1 MAKKKDSTADAP
13 AKPEKPKEIEI
24 VSVKRTRH
32 SIVIHWRQG
41 NGDFKLDER
50 DNPLPSFG
58 VAIDALGS
66 IVSTICHFPQSYI
79 AGLRVSGFDLG
90 SRGGATT
97 IVIRAKKDLDDS
109 SKEFGFVTPER
120 LLEQPSEEGSYSPP
134 LGVEAAALIAECIAE
149 AKAYVKGDR
158 AQGQI
163 ELPEGAEDDDAHGDC
178 EDTAALKFDATGGK

>member
-1 MAKKKDSTADAP
+1 MAKKDKPGAEAP

-90 SRGGATT
+90 SKGGAST

-109 SKEFGFVTPER
+109 SKEFGFITPER
-120 LLEQPSEEGSYSPP
+120 FLEQPTEEGSYSPP

-163 ELPEGAEDDDAHGDC
+163 ELPEGDKDENADGDR

>member
-1 MAKKKDSTADAP
+1 MAKKKDSTAVTG
-13 AKPEKPKEIEI
+13 EKPKEIEI

-66 IVSTICHFPQSYI
+66 IVSSICHFPQSYT
-79 AGLRVSGFDLG
+79 AGLRVAGFDLG
-90 SRGGATT
+90 SKGGAST

-109 SKEFGFVTPER
+109 SKEFGFITPER
-120 LLEQPSEEGSYSPP
+120 FLEQPTEEGSYSPP

-163 ELPEGAEDDDAHGDC
+163 ELPKGDKDENADGDR

>member
-1 MAKKKDSTADAP
+1 MAKKKDSTAVTG
-13 AKPEKPKEIEI
+13 EKPKEIEI

-66 IVSTICHFPQSYI
+66 IVSSICHFPQSYT
-79 AGLRVSGFDLG
+79 AGLRVAGFDLG
-90 SRGGATT
+90 SKGGAST

-109 SKEFGFVTPER
+109 SKEFGFITPER
-120 LLEQPSEEGSYSPP
+120 FLEQPTEEGSYSPP

-163 ELPEGAEDDDAHGDC
+163 ELPEGEDGKGEDD
-178 EDTAALKFDATGGK
+178 EDNNTGALKFAAAGA

>member
-1 MAKKKDSTADAP
+1 MAKKEKSSEP
-13 AKPEKPKEIEI
+13 KPEKPKEIEI
-24 VSVKRTRH
+24 VSVKRTRR

-41 NGDFKLDER
+41 DGDFKLDER

-58 VAIDALGS
+58 LAIDALTPL
-66 IVSTICHFPQSYI
+66 VATICHFPKSYSDD
-79 AGLRVSGFDLG
+79 GLRVSGFDLG
-90 SRGGATT
+90 SKGGATS

-163 ELPEGAEDDDAHGDC
+163 ELPKDDEDDDAHGDC